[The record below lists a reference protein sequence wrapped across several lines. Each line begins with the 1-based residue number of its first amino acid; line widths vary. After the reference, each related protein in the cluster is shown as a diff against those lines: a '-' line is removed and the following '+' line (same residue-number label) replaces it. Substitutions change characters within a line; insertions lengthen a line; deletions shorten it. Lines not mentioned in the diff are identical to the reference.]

1 MSTEVPEGY
10 NTPIPQSITTPDA
23 VDTRIGRLEFVDGVP
38 TRETSSKLWDHLDF
52 MRGVEV
58 FLNCVP
64 AASMQA
70 MIVGLESLGLDAC
83 NKAVIADDLLD
94 SSGLFLTGNTDT
106 VYTAVL
112 LDLDRD
118 GPTVVEI
125 PPGCGPGTVNDAWF
139 RFVVDMGA
147 PGPDRGAGGRYV
159 ILHDDDDTTVVP
171 DDVFVARSPSRAN
184 FLVLRGFL
192 VDGKPDAATEMFRNG
207 LRAYPL
213 ADANNPPEME
223 FISMSRKEFNT
234 IHSNDVTFF
243 NEINEVIQREPIG
256 VIDHETRGL
265 LASIGIEKGKPIAPD
280 GRMH

>member
-1 MSTEVPEGY
+1 MNGITKDPALLGADLDFADSSTKFWLMTTAIPEGY
-10 NTPIPQSITTPDA
+10 NTPIPKSITTPDI
-23 VDTRIGRLEFVDGVP
+23 VDTRVGRLEFVDGVP
-38 TRETSSKLWDHLDF
+38 TRETSSMLWDHLDF
-52 MRGVEV
+52 MRGVEA

-83 NKAVIADDLLD
+83 NKALIADDLLD
-94 SSGLFLTGNTDT
+94 SNALFLTGNTDT
-106 VYTAVL
+106 VYTVVL
-112 LDLDRD
+112 MDLDRD

-159 ILHDDDDTTVVP
+159 ILRDDDDTTVVP
-171 DDVFVARSPSRAN
+171 DDVFVARTPSEAN

-207 LRAYPL
+207 LKAYPL
-213 ADANNPPEME
+213 AACRQSTRDG
-223 FISMSRKEFNT
+223 
-234 IHSNDVTFF
+234 IHLV
-243 NEINEVIQREPIG
+243 VGQG
-256 VIDHETRGL
+256 VQHDPLE
-265 LASIGIEKGKPIAPD
+265 
-280 GRMH
+280 